1 MLPELNTTENL
12 KRTIETEKRKKKT
25 YRVTE
30 VIASRDHNNL
40 YINSSVF
47 KDRLKYKAFNA
58 IYAVMRIVDNR
69 NDNLLLLVK
78 QSGLIFL
85 KKCAQMGFTSKW
97 DFWGVFEGIYCKRYY
112 NLRPKLKEISYSKS
126 PIKTKSCT
134 RYDVKYWYKF

>member
-12 KRTIETEKRKKKT
+12 IRTIETEKRKKKT

-58 IYAVMRIVDNR
+58 YT
-69 NDNLLLLVK
+69 LL
-78 QSGLIFL
+78 
-85 KKCAQMGFTSKW
+85 CA
-97 DFWGVFEGIYCKRYY
+97 
-112 NLRPKLKEISYSKS
+112 
-126 PIKTKSCT
+126 
-134 RYDVKYWYKF
+134 